1 MGLFLPPRRHHA
13 NGRGVA
19 VTEAV
24 TTAVPPPNPLRAYA
38 AVTAAYWA
46 FMLSDGALR
55 MLVLLHFNSL
65 GFTPV
70 QLAWLFLLYEVA
82 GIVTNLAAGWLAA
95 RFGLAAT
102 LYGGLTLQIGALVAL
117 AQLDPSWGVAASVAF
132 VMAVQGVSGVA
143 KDLAKMSS
151 KSAVKLL
158 APKEDGGLFRW
169 VALLTGSKNAVKGL
183 GFFLG
188 AALLALAGFQ
198 TAVWGMAA
206 VLMVILLAVVLFL
219 PAGLPGRM
227 KSDEAWGGWRSKDS
241 RVNRLSL
248 ARMFLFGARDVWFV
262 VGIPVYFQSVLS
274 DGTAEGRREA
284 FFLIGSFLALWI
296 IAYGAVQAFAPRL
309 LGAKAQP
316 EVETTRKAILW
327 AGLLVPIPF
336 LLAGAAWAAGEPSP
350 WLTATLIGG
359 LLLFGFV
366 FAVNSSVHSY
376 LILAFGSAE
385 RITRD
390 VGFYYM
396 ANAAG
401 RLIGTLL
408 SGLSYQM
415 GGLPLCLT
423 TAGVMALA
431 SWLAARRLRSA

>member
-1 MGLFLPPRRHHA
+1 VSD
-13 NGRGVA
+13 VA
-19 VTEAV
+19 V
-24 TTAVPPPNPLRAYA
+24 PPNPLRAYA

-55 MLVLLHFNSL
+55 MLVLLHFNGL
-65 GFTPV
+65 GFSPV

-102 LYGGLTLQIGALVAL
+102 LYGGLALQIGALVAL
-117 AQLDPSWGVAASVAF
+117 AQLDPAWSVAASVAF

-158 APKEDGGLFRW
+158 APTEDGGLFRW
-169 VALLTGSKNAVKGL
+169 VAALTGSKNAVKGF

-188 AALLALAGFQ
+188 AALLGLAGFKA
-198 TAVWGMAA
+198 AVWGMAA
-206 VLMVILLAVVLFL
+206 VLAVILIAVVLFL

-227 KSDEAWGGWRSKDS
+227 KSEESWSGWRSKDI

-262 VGIPVYFQSVLS
+262 VGIPVYFQAVLS

-284 FFLIGSFLALWI
+284 FFLVGGFMALWI
-296 IAYGAVQAFAPRL
+296 IAYGVVQGFAPRL
-309 LGAKAQP
+309 LGRKGQP
-316 EVETTRKAILW
+316 EAETVDKAVFWSGLLVPVPFLLALAAW
-327 AGLLVPIPF
+327 VAGGTAAWLTLLLVAGLLV
-336 LLAGAAWAAGEPSP
+336 
-350 WLTATLIGG
+350 
-359 LLLFGFV
+359 FGFI

-376 LILAFGSAE
+376 LILAFGSAD

-408 SGLSYQM
+408 SGLSFQI
-415 GGLPLCLT
+415 GGLPLCLA
-423 TAGVMALA
+423 TAGAMALA
-431 SWLAARRLRSA
+431 SWLAARRLRSV

>member
-1 MGLFLPPRRHHA
+1 MT
-13 NGRGVA
+13 GVA
-19 VTEAV
+19 V
-24 TTAVPPPNPLRAYA
+24 NPLRAYA

-55 MLVLLHFNSL
+55 MLVLLHFNTL

-102 LYGGLTLQIGALVAL
+102 LYAGLALQIGALAAL
-117 AQLDPSWGVAASVAF
+117 AQLDPGWSIAASVVF

-158 APKEDGGLFRW
+158 APSGEGGLFRW
-169 VALLTGSKNAVKGL
+169 VAYLTGSKNAVKGA

-188 AALLALAGFQ
+188 AALLGLAGFHA
-198 TAVWGMAA
+198 AVWGMAGVLAVILVA
-206 VLMVILLAVVLFL
+206 VLLFL

-227 KSDEAWGGWRSKDS
+227 KSAEAWGGWRSTDA

-262 VGIPVYFQSVLS
+262 VGIPIYFQMVLS
-274 DGTAEGRREA
+274 DGTEEGRREA
-284 FFLIGSFLALWI
+284 FFLVGGFMALWI
-296 IAYGAVQAFAPRL
+296 IAYGGGQALAPRL
-309 LGAKAQP
+309 LGAKTQP
-316 EVETTRKAILW
+316 EAVITARAILW

-336 LLAGAAWAAGEPSP
+336 ALALAAFLAGGPAP
-350 WLTATLIGG
+350 WLTGTLVAG

-366 FAVNSSVHSY
+366 FAINSSVHSY
-376 LILAFGSAE
+376 LILAFGAAE

-408 SGLSYQM
+408 SGLSYQA
-415 GGLPLCLT
+415 GGLPLCLA

-431 SWLAARRLRSA
+431 SWLAARRLRGI

>member
-1 MGLFLPPRRHHA
+1 M
-13 NGRGVA
+13 
-19 VTEAV
+19 
-24 TTAVPPPNPLRAYA
+24 TAPSPLRAYA

-55 MLVLLHFNSL
+55 MLVLLHFNGL

-102 LYGGLTLQIGALVAL
+102 LYGGLALQIGALVAL
-117 AQLDPSWGVAASVAF
+117 AQLDPGWGVAASVAF

-158 APKEDGGLFRW
+158 APAGEGGLFRW
-169 VALLTGSKNAVKGL
+169 VAALTGSKNAVKGL

-198 TAVWGMAA
+198 AAVWGMAG
-206 VLMVILLAVVLFL
+206 VLAVILAAVVLFL

-227 KSDEAWGGWRSKDS
+227 KADEPWGGWRSKDS

-248 ARMFLFGARDVWFV
+248 ARLFLFGARDVWFV
-262 VGIPVYFQSVLS
+262 VGVPVYFQSVLS
-274 DGTAEGRREA
+274 DGTPDGRRAA
-284 FFLIGSFLALWI
+284 FFLIGGFLALWI
-296 IAYGAVQAFAPRL
+296 IAYGAVQALAPRL
-309 LGAKAQP
+309 LGGKGQP
-316 EVETTRKAILW
+316 ESETVRKAIRW
-327 AGLLVPIPF
+327 AGFLVPIPF
-336 LLAGAAWAAGEPSP
+336 ALAVAAWAAGGPSV
-350 WLTATLIGG
+350 WLTVTLIGG

-366 FAVNSSVHSY
+366 FAINSSVHSY
-376 LILAFGSAE
+376 LILAFGSSD

-396 ANAAG
+396 ANATG
-401 RLIGTLL
+401 RLVGTLL
-408 SGLSYQM
+408 SGLSYQV
-415 GGLPLCLT
+415 GGLPLCLA
-423 TAGVMALA
+423 TAGLMALG
-431 SWLAARRLRSA
+431 SWLAARRLAEPGQSLGGNIR

>member
-1 MGLFLPPRRHHA
+1 M
-13 NGRGVA
+13 
-19 VTEAV
+19 
-24 TTAVPPPNPLRAYA
+24 TALNPFRAYA

-65 GFTPV
+65 GFSPV

-102 LYGGLTLQIGALVAL
+102 LYGGLALQIGALAAL
-117 AQLDPSWGVAASVAF
+117 AALDPSWGIAASVTF

-158 APKEDGGLFRW
+158 APAEDGGLFRW
-169 VALLTGSKNAVKGL
+169 VALLTGSKNAVKGA

-198 TAVWGMAA
+198 AAVWGMAA
-206 VLMVILLAVVLFL
+206 VLAAILATVVLFL

-227 KSDEAWGGWRSKDS
+227 KADEAWRGWRSKDA

-262 VGIPVYFQSVLS
+262 VGIPVYFQAILS

-284 FFLIGSFLALWI
+284 FFLIGGFLALWI
-296 IAYGAVQAFAPRL
+296 IAYGAVQAVAPRL
-309 LGAKAQP
+309 LGAKGQP
-316 EVETTRKAILW
+316 LAETTRKAVLW

-336 LLAGAAWAAGEPSP
+336 LLAGAAWLAGGPAP
-350 WLTATLIGG
+350 WLTATLIAG

-401 RLIGTLL
+401 RLTGTLL
-408 SGLSYQM
+408 SGLSYQI
-415 GGLPLCLT
+415 GGLPLCLS
-423 TAGVMALA
+423 TAGAMALA
-431 SWLAARRLRSA
+431 SWLAIRRMQLSGQE

>member
-1 MGLFLPPRRHHA
+1 M
-13 NGRGVA
+13 
-19 VTEAV
+19 TT
-24 TTAVPPPNPLRAYA
+24 TTANPLRAYA

-55 MLVLLHFNSL
+55 MLVLLHFNAL
-65 GFTPV
+65 GFSPV
-70 QLAWLFLLYEVA
+70 QLAYLFVFYEIA

-102 LYGGLTLQIGALVAL
+102 LYAGLGLQIAALVAL
-117 AQLDPSWGVAASVAF
+117 AQLDPAWGITASVVF

-143 KDLAKMSS
+143 KDLSKMSS
-151 KSAVKLL
+151 KSAVKVL
-158 APKEDGGLFRW
+158 APSEDGGLFRW
-169 VALLTGSKNAVKGL
+169 VAALTGSKNAVKGL

-188 AALLALAGFQ
+188 AAMLGLAGFHAAIW
-198 TAVWGMAA
+198 TMAG
-206 VLMVILLAVVLFL
+206 VLAAILLAVALFL
-219 PAGLPGRM
+219 PPGLPGRM
-227 KSDEAWGGWRSKDS
+227 KSAEGWSGWRSRDA

-262 VGIPVYFQSVLS
+262 VGIPIYFQAVLS

-284 FFLIGSFLALWI
+284 FFLVGGFMALWI
-296 IAYGAVQAFAPRL
+296 ILYGAVQAAAPRL
-309 LGAKAQP
+309 LGGRHQPEAAIAAKAI
-316 EVETTRKAILW
+316 RW
-327 AGLLVPIPF
+327 AGYLVPIPF
-336 LLAGAAWAAGEPSP
+336 ALALAAWMAGAPAD
-350 WLTATLIGG
+350 WLTGTIVAG

-376 LILAFGSAE
+376 LILAFGAAE

-408 SGLSYQM
+408 SGISYQL
-415 GGLPLCLT
+415 GGLPLCLA

-431 SWLAARRLRSA
+431 SWLAARRLATV

>member
-1 MGLFLPPRRHHA
+1 VTGTAAPPA
-13 NGRGVA
+13 
-19 VTEAV
+19 
-24 TTAVPPPNPLRAYA
+24 PPPNPLRAYA

-55 MLVLLHFNSL
+55 MLVLLHFNAL

-102 LYGGLTLQIGALVAL
+102 LYAGLALQVGALVAL
-117 AQLDPSWGVAASVAF
+117 AQLDPAWGITASVAF

-169 VALLTGSKNAVKGL
+169 VAWLTGSKNAVKGL

-188 AALLALAGFQ
+188 AALLGLAGFQ
-198 TAVWGMAA
+198 AAVWGMAA
-206 VLMVILLAVVLFL
+206 VLTVILAAVALFL
-219 PAGLPGRM
+219 PPGLPGRM
-227 KSDEAWGGWRSKDS
+227 KSEESWGGWRSGDI

-284 FFLIGSFLALWI
+284 FFLVGGFMALWI
-296 IAYGAVQAFAPRL
+296 IAYGGVQALAPRL
-309 LGAKAQP
+309 LGAKGQP
-316 EVETTRKAILW
+316 EAETVRKATFW

-336 LLAGAAWAAGEPSP
+336 LLAGSAWAAGEPAE

-359 LLLFGFV
+359 LLVFGFV
-366 FAVNSSVHSY
+366 FAINSSVHSY

-401 RLIGTLL
+401 RLTGTLM
-408 SGLSYQM
+408 SGVSYQV
-415 GGLPLCLT
+415 GGLPLCLA
-423 TAGVMALA
+423 TAGVMAAL
-431 SWLAARRLRSA
+431 SWRAAARLRRARTLER

>member
-1 MGLFLPPRRHHA
+1 MSIG
-13 NGRGVA
+13 
-19 VTEAV
+19 
-24 TTAVPPPNPLRAYA
+24 NPLRAYA

-55 MLVLLHFNSL
+55 MLVLLHFNGL

-102 LYGGLTLQIGALVAL
+102 LYGGLALQIGALIAL
-117 AQLDPSWGVAASVAF
+117 AQLDPGWSVAASVAF

-158 APKEDGGLFRW
+158 APNGDGGLFRW
-169 VALLTGSKNAVKGL
+169 VAVLTGSKNAVKGL

-198 TAVWGMAA
+198 AAVWGMAA
-206 VLMVILLAVVLFL
+206 VLAVILTAVVLFL

-227 KSDEAWGGWRSKDS
+227 KSDEAWGGWRSKDK

-248 ARMFLFGARDVWFV
+248 ARLFLFGARDVWFV
-262 VGIPVYFQSVLS
+262 VGIPVYFQAVLS
-274 DGTAEGRREA
+274 DGTPEGRREA
-284 FFLIGSFLALWI
+284 FFLIGGFLALWI
-296 IAYGAVQAFAPRL
+296 IAYGAVQALAPLL
-309 LGAKAQP
+309 LGPKAQP
-316 EVETTRKAILW
+316 EAAITRKAVRW

-336 LLAGAAWAAGEPSP
+336 LLAGAAWLAEEPAP

-359 LLLFGFV
+359 LLVFGFV

-376 LILAFGSAE
+376 LILAYGSTE
-385 RITRD
+385 RITCD

-396 ANAAG
+396 ANATG

-415 GGLPLCLT
+415 GGLPLCLA
-423 TAGVMALA
+423 TAGLMALA
-431 SWLAARRLRSA
+431 SWLAARRLVFT

>member
-1 MGLFLPPRRHHA
+1 
-13 NGRGVA
+13 
-19 VTEAV
+19 VTGA
-24 TTAVPPPNPLRAYA
+24 NPLRAYA

-55 MLVLLHFNSL
+55 MLVLLHFNAL

-102 LYGGLTLQIGALVAL
+102 LYGGLVLQIAALAAL
-117 AQLDPSWGVAASVAF
+117 AQLDPAWSVGASVAF
-132 VMAVQGVSGVA
+132 VMAVQGVSGIA

-158 APKEDGGLFRW
+158 APTEAGGLFRW
-169 VALLTGSKNAVKGL
+169 VAVLTGSKNAVKGL

-188 AALLALAGFQ
+188 AVLLALAGFK
-198 TAVWGMAA
+198 TAVWGMAGA
-206 VLMVILLAVVLFL
+206 LAVILVGVALFL

-227 KSDEAWGGWRSKDS
+227 KADEAWGGWRSRDA

-248 ARMFLFGARDVWFV
+248 ARLFLFGARDVWFV
-262 VGIPVYFQSVLS
+262 VGIPVYFQAVLS
-274 DGTAEGRREA
+274 DGSPDDRREA
-284 FFLIGSFLALWI
+284 FFLIGGFLALWI
-296 IAYGAVQAFAPRL
+296 IAYGAVQALAPRI

-316 EVETTRKAILW
+316 EAETTRKAILW

-336 LLAGAAWAAGEPSP
+336 LLAGAAWAAGEPQP
-350 WLTATLIGG
+350 WLTATLILG

-376 LILAFGSAE
+376 LILAFGSAD

-408 SGLSYQM
+408 SGLSYQT
-415 GGLPLCLT
+415 GGLPLCLA
-423 TAGVMALA
+423 TAGLMAFA
-431 SWLAARRLRSA
+431 SWLAARRLGTG

>member
-1 MGLFLPPRRHHA
+1 MGLCLPPCRYRA
-13 NGRGVA
+13 DGGGIA
-19 VTEAV
+19 VTV
-24 TTAVPPPNPLRAYA
+24 PNPLRAYA

-55 MLVLLHFNSL
+55 MLVLLHFNAL
-65 GFTPV
+65 GFSPL

-82 GIVTNLAAGWLAA
+82 GIVTNLCAGWLAA

-102 LYGGLTLQIGALVAL
+102 LYAGLGLQVAALVAL
-117 AQLDPSWGVAASVAF
+117 AQLDPGWTVALSVAF

-158 APKEDGGLFRW
+158 APDGAGGLFRW

-188 AALLALAGFQ
+188 AAMLAVAGFQ
-198 TAVWGMAA
+198 AAVWGMAA
-206 VLMVILLAVVLFL
+206 VLAVILLAVVLFL

-227 KSDEAWGGWRSKDS
+227 KGDAGWTGWRSRDP

-248 ARMFLFGARDVWFV
+248 ARLFLFGARDVWFV
-262 VGIPVYFQSVLS
+262 VGVPVYFQAVLS
-274 DGTAEGRREA
+274 DGTPDGRRTA
-284 FFLIGSFLALWI
+284 FFVIGGFLALWI
-296 IAYGAVQAFAPRL
+296 IAYGAVQGLAPRL
-309 LGAKAQP
+309 IGAKADLGDI
-316 EVETTRKAILW
+316 TRKAILW

-336 LLAGAAWAAGEPSP
+336 ALSAAAFWGGAPSP
-350 WLTATLIGG
+350 VLTATLIGG
-359 LLLFGFV
+359 LLVFGFV

-376 LILAFGSAE
+376 LILAYGDAA

-401 RLIGTLL
+401 RLLGTLL
-408 SGLSYQM
+408 SGLSYQV
-415 GGLPLCLT
+415 GGLPLCLA
-423 TAGVMALA
+423 TAGVMAML
-431 SWLAARRLRSA
+431 SWLAALKLRDAGP

>member
-1 MGLFLPPRRHHA
+1 M
-13 NGRGVA
+13 
-19 VTEAV
+19 TEA
-24 TTAVPPPNPLRAYA
+24 TQNPLRAYA

-65 GFTPV
+65 GFTPI

-102 LYGGLTLQIGALVAL
+102 LYAGLALQVGALIAL
-117 AQLDPSWGVAASVAF
+117 AQLDPTWSIAASVAF

-169 VALLTGSKNAVKGL
+169 VSALTGSKNAVKGL

-188 AALLALAGFQ
+188 AALLALAGFEA
-198 TAVWGMAA
+198 AVWVMAA
-206 VLMVILLAVVLFL
+206 VLAIILIAVVLFL

-227 KSDEAWGGWRSKDS
+227 KADEAWGGWRSTDPS
-241 RVNRLSL
+241 VNRLSL
-248 ARMFLFGARDVWFV
+248 ARLFLFGARDVWFV
-262 VGIPVYFQSVLS
+262 VGVPVYFQMILS
-274 DGTAEGRREA
+274 DGTLEGRRAA

-296 IAYGAVQAFAPRL
+296 IAYGAVQAAAPRI
-309 LGAKAQP
+309 LGGKGQP
-316 EVETTRKAILW
+316 EAAIVRKAILW
-327 AGLLVPIPF
+327 SGSLVPIPF
-336 LLAGAAWAAGEPSP
+336 ALAIAAWAAGGPAD
-350 WLTATLIGG
+350 WLTATLIAG

-376 LILAFGSAE
+376 LILAFGSVE

-408 SGLSYQM
+408 SGLSFQI
-415 GGLPLCLT
+415 GGLPLCLA
-423 TAGVMALA
+423 TAGVMASL
-431 SWLAARRLRSA
+431 SWIAARRLTGS

>member
-1 MGLFLPPRRHHA
+1 M
-13 NGRGVA
+13 NG
-19 VTEAV
+19 
-24 TTAVPPPNPLRAYA
+24 LRAYA

-55 MLVLLHFNSL
+55 MLVLLHFNGL
-65 GFTPV
+65 GFSPV
-70 QLAWLFLLYEVA
+70 QLAYLFLLYEIA

-102 LYGGLTLQIGALVAL
+102 LYAGLGIQIAALAAL
-117 AQLDPSWGVAASVAF
+117 AQLDPGWSVGASVIF
-132 VMAVQGVSGVA
+132 VMAVQGASGVA

-151 KSAVKLL
+151 KSAVKVL
-158 APKEDGGLFRW
+158 APSEGGGLFRW
-169 VALLTGSKNAVKGL
+169 VAALTGSKNAVKGL

-206 VLMVILLAVVLFL
+206 VLAAILLAVALFL
-219 PAGLPGRM
+219 PPGLPGRM
-227 KSDEAWGGWRSKDS
+227 KGADRWSGWRSTDP

-262 VGIPVYFQSVLS
+262 VGIPIYFQAVLS

-284 FFLIGSFLALWI
+284 FFLVGGFMAAWI
-296 IAYGAVQAFAPRL
+296 ILYGAVQAAAPRL
-309 LGAKAQP
+309 LGGAHRP
-316 EVETTRKAILW
+316 EADVTHDAIRW

-336 LLAGAAWAAGEPSP
+336 ALALAVLLAGDPAP
-350 WLTATLIGG
+350 WLTALLVLG
-359 LLLFGFV
+359 LLAFAYV
-366 FAVNSSVHSY
+366 FAINSSVHSY
-376 LILAFGSAE
+376 LILAFGQAD

-408 SGLSYQM
+408 SGLSYQA
-415 GGLPLCLT
+415 GGLALCLA
-423 TAGVMALA
+423 TAGAMAAA
-431 SWLAARRLRSA
+431 SWWAVRRVGMAAASD

>member
-1 MGLFLPPRRHHA
+1 MS
-13 NGRGVA
+13 
-19 VTEAV
+19 
-24 TTAVPPPNPLRAYA
+24 TTNPLRAYI

-55 MLVLLHFNSL
+55 MLVLLHFNTL
-65 GFTPV
+65 GFTPI
-70 QLAWLFLLYEVA
+70 QLAYLFLLYEIA

-102 LYGGLTLQIGALVAL
+102 LYGGMALQIAALAAL
-117 AQLDPSWGVAASVAF
+117 AQMDPAWGLTASVIF

-158 APKEDGGLFRW
+158 APDHGGGLFRW
-169 VALLTGSKNAVKGL
+169 VAALTGSKNAVKGL

-188 AALLALAGFQ
+188 AALLAMAGFQ
-198 TAVWGMAA
+198 AAVWGMAG
-206 VLMVILLAVVLFL
+206 VLAVILAAVVLFL

-227 KSDEAWGGWRSKDS
+227 KGADTWAGWRSGDP
-241 RVNRLSL
+241 RINRLSL

-262 VGIPVYFQSVLS
+262 VGIPVYFQAVLS

-284 FFLIGSFLALWI
+284 FFLIGGFLALWI
-296 IAYGAVQAFAPRL
+296 IAYGAVQALAPRI
-309 LGAKAQP
+309 LGARGVP
-316 EVETTRKAILW
+316 EGDMVRMAVLW
-327 AGLLVPIPF
+327 AGWLVPIPF
-336 LLAGAAWAAGEPSP
+336 VLAGATWLAGAPAD
-350 WLTATLIGG
+350 WLTTTLIGG
-359 LLLFGFV
+359 LMLFGFV

-376 LILAFGSAE
+376 LILAFGAAD

-396 ANAAG
+396 ANATG

-408 SGLSYQM
+408 SGLSFQL
-415 GGLPLCLT
+415 GGLTLCLT
-423 TAGVMALA
+423 VAGVMALA
-431 SWLAARRLRSA
+431 SWLAARRLSSV